1 MTWAKR
7 NVDNSKRL
15 LSTLALLVRTAP
27 IAILAPLLITSGLF
41 TFTLHALED
50 DKAAG
55 LVLAAHLEVLARL
68 AMSDPAVF
76 LQMVAEIARMEN
88 RDGHKT
94 LEETLDAM
102 WRNFDYVADARSRKA
117 IAMAAGSLLTTVSC
131 ARWEIGGQG

>member
-1 MTWAKR
+1 
-7 NVDNSKRL
+7 
-15 LSTLALLVRTAP
+15 
-27 IAILAPLLITSGLF
+27 
-41 TFTLHALED
+41 
-50 DKAAG
+50 
-55 LVLAAHLEVLARL
+55 
-68 AMSDPAVF
+68 MSDPAVF